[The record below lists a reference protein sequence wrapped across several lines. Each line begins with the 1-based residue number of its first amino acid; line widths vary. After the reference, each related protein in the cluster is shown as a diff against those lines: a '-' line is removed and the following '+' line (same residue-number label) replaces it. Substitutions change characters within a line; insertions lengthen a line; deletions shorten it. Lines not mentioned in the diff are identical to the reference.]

1 MIVCEALTVL
11 KCLCNS
17 PHPASF
23 LKVAGDHRVSDP
35 LAISLARYSDSR
47 QNALRQIAK
56 QYQKSGSE
64 KQEYSELTV
73 ASSVTD
79 TCSTSWFSNWVDK
92 AEVALFGDRRY
103 PPHAASI

>member
-1 MIVCEALTVL
+1 L

-23 LKVAGDHRVSDP
+23 LKVAGDHCMSDP
-35 LAISLARYSDSR
+35 LAIFLARYLDSR
-47 QNALRQIAK
+47 QNALSSIAK

-64 KQEYSELTV
+64 KQEYSKVSDASRVTV
-73 ASSVTD
+73 
-79 TCSTSWFSNWVDK
+79 TCSPSWFTNWVDK
-92 AEVALFGDRRY
+92 AEVALFSDLWY